1 MWLNRKAIDVATRQ
15 KIELERRRPI
25 AIIRL
30 DDLSEAVNISRALV
44 AGGITALE
52 FTLTNREALQA
63 VRAAREALGSAAQV
77 GAGTVTTVDDARAA
91 IEAGSEFLVTPV
103 MLPDVIA
110 VAREANIVI
119 MCGAFSPTEIWTA
132 WQHGADF
139 VKVFPARSL
148 GPSYL
153 KDVLAPLPDL
163 RLVPTGGVS
172 MDNCAAFLKAGAY
185 TVALG
190 SNLVDKDVI
199 RRKDWAALTETA
211 RQHVAACGVQQ

>member
-1 MWLNRKAIDVATRQ
+1 M
-15 KIELERRRPI
+15 
-25 AIIRL
+25 
-30 DDLSEAVNISRALV
+30 SRALV

-52 FTLTNREALQA
+52 FTLTNREALKA
-63 VRAAREALGSAAQV
+63 VQAARQALGNTAQV
-77 GAGTVTTVDDARAA
+77 GAGTVTSVEDARAA

-103 MLPDVIA
+103 LLPEVIA
-110 VAREANIVI
+110 TAREANVVI

-139 VKVFPARSL
+139 VKVFPARAL

-172 MDNCAAFLKAGAY
+172 IDNCAAFLKAGAY

-211 RQHVAACGVQQ
+211 RQHVVACGVQQ